1 MLLRFLF
8 QCLSGRQKNQY
19 LVEKGGVKGGA
30 VPVVTCPHI
39 SQVSFDDDIDGS
51 RRLPHGAQNTRVPR
65 EVVIREDGEV
75 SVE

>member
-1 MLLRFLF
+1 MSEWQARKSVFGE
-8 QCLSGRQKNQY
+8 GR
-19 LVEKGGVKGGA
+19 GGGGGGGG

-65 EVVIREDGEV
+65 EVVIGEDGEV
-75 SVE
+75 SVEQYVVV

>member
-1 MLLRFLF
+1 M
-8 QCLSGRQKNQY
+8 
-19 LVEKGGVKGGA
+19 KGGA

>member
-1 MLLRFLF
+1 M
-8 QCLSGRQKNQY
+8 GN
-19 LVEKGGVKGGA
+19 GGVEWGGV

-65 EVVIREDGEV
+65 EVVIEEDGEV
-75 SVE
+75 SVEQYVVGCFYSKTYEK